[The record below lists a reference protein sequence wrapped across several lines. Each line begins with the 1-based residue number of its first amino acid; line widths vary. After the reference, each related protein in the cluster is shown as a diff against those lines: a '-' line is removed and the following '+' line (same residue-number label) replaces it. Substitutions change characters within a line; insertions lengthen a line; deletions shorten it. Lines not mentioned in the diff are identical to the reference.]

1 MLPILKAVVCLIII
15 AKYASRKIQIGILN
29 FTSSSPVR
37 SGRFELKYPS
47 GRSRWTV
54 DLKAI
59 TTV

>member
-1 MLPILKAVVCLIII
+1 MLKILQAVVCLIII

-47 GRSRWTV
+47 GRSP
-54 DLKAI
+54 
-59 TTV
+59 